1 MYNIQCTCTYNKR
14 SKTDFERLRY
24 GENKTEGWFGD
35 WRLLDKIWYFI
46 IINIGKI
53 RLHIG

>member
-24 GENKTEGWFGD
+24 GENKTEG
-35 WRLLDKIWYFI
+35 
-46 IINIGKI
+46 
-53 RLHIG
+53 